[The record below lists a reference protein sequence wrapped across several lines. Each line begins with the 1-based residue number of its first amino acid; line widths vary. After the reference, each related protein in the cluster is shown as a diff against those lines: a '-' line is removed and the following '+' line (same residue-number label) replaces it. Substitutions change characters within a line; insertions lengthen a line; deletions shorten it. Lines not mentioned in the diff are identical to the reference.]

1 MVYSHPPQAY
11 RDHADASPFDLDQT
25 DPLLDLEG
33 NDDDLLFQDEDPLDF
48 EQTTSEA
55 YPPSPWKVVIVD
67 DEPAVHQATL
77 LALKN
82 FTFEGKPL
90 TFVSAYSG
98 EEGMELLAEH
108 HPDTAFVL
116 LDVVMETENSGLQI
130 VQYIREHLHNQKIRI
145 VLRTGHPGEAPEE
158 SVILNYDINDYKL
171 KVELTRQKL
180 LATVIAALRSYRD
193 ISTIEAQRHE
203 LAQAFASLEQM
214 KQALQ
219 QYSYQLEVKVAQRT
233 AELAQINR
241 KLRQLASL
249 DGLTQIANRRRFDEY
264 LHEQWQLLG
273 VSQQSLALILA
284 DVDEFKAY
292 NDFYGHLEGDR
303 CLQQVAEVLKSVIR
317 RPTDLL
323 ARYGGEEFV
332 LLLPG
337 TDIQGAQVL
346 AERIQTSMHNRG
358 LSHAHSTTSDR
369 VTLSLGISAIVPQ
382 QDIPLQTLIA
392 TADQALY
399 RAKWDGRNRYI
410 LFTELPINSSIM
422 DGVGE

>member
-1 MVYSHPPQAY
+1 MVYSHPPQS
-11 RDHADASPFDLDQT
+11 RDHAEDFPLNLDQT
-25 DPLLDLEG
+25 DPLLDLRG
-33 NDDDLLFQDEDPLDF
+33 DDDDLLFQEEDPLDF
-48 EQTTSEA
+48 NQAESA
-55 YPPSPWKVVIVD
+55 DYPLPPWKVIIVD
-67 DEPAVHQATL
+67 DEPAVHQATF
-77 LALKN
+77 LALKS

-90 TFVSAYSG
+90 AFVSAYSG
-98 EEGMELLAEH
+98 EEGMKILAEH

-116 LDVVMETENSGLQI
+116 LDVVMEAEDSGLQI
-130 VQYIREHLHNQKIRI
+130 VQYIREQLHNQKIRI

-180 LATVIAALRSYRD
+180 LVTVIAALRSYRD
-193 ISTIEAQRHE
+193 ISTIEAQRYE
-203 LAQAFASLEQM
+203 LAQAFESLEQM

-219 QYSYQLEVKVAQRT
+219 QYSYHLEVKVSQRT

-241 KLRQLASL
+241 KLRQLAAL

-264 LHEQWQLLG
+264 LQEQWQLLDRA
-273 VSQQSLALILA
+273 QQPLALIIA

-292 NDFYGHLEGDR
+292 NDFHGHLEGDR
-303 CLQQVAEVLKSVIR
+303 CLQQVSEVLKSVIR

-337 TDIQGAQVL
+337 TPIEGAQVL
-346 AERIQTSMHNRG
+346 AERIQTAMNHRG
-358 LSHAHSTTSDR
+358 LSHRQSKTSDR

-382 QDIPLQTLIA
+382 QDIPPQTLIA

-399 RAKWDGRNRYI
+399 QAKRDGRNRYI
-410 LFTELPINSSIM
+410 LFTELPVNPNIM
-422 DGVGE
+422 GS